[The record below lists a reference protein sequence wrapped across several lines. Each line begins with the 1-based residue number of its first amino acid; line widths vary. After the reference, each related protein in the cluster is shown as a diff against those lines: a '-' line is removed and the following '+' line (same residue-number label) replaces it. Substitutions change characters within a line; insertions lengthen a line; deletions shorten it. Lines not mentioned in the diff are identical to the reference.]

1 MASSLLRLVALALIL
16 SVATAVNVVATLRGT
31 KYTVDATTVAD
42 VSAQIEAQASL
53 AADQQAVLFK
63 GKILDPEDDLAA
75 AGVQD
80 GDALNIV
87 PNRRPKAARPAGEAL
102 PEAGAEATDAMAGL
116 GGMGGGPGG
125 VPSFEDMGIK
135 EEEYEA
141 MLDQMYDSDMFSQL
155 FGDPEKLEETRQA
168 LISNP
173 MMKQMFG
180 SMPGFEE
187 ILNDP
192 DAFREAMTTA
202 QQEMKAQAEARK
214 AARAAKSELTNEI
227 DDLPEN

>member
-1 MASSLLRLVALALIL
+1 
-16 SVATAVNVVATLRGT
+16 
-31 KYTVDATTVAD
+31 
-42 VSAQIEAQASL
+42 
-53 AADQQAVLFK
+53 
-63 GKILDPEDDLAA
+63 
-75 AGVQD
+75 
-80 GDALNIV
+80 
-87 PNRRPKAARPAGEAL
+87 
-102 PEAGAEATDAMAGL
+102 
-116 GGMGGGPGG
+116 
-125 VPSFEDMGIK
+125 
-135 EEEYEA
+135 

>member
-102 PEAGAEATDAMAGL
+102 PEAGAEATDAMAGC
-116 GGMGGGPGG
+116 PGG